1 VQLLKLA
8 LIISQSN
15 WQVGFKMNYYLFQA
29 QRLAKLAIEQKDQ
42 LLFDIAK
49 SNLLMYYK
57 LKKEQTTN
65 AA

>member
-1 VQLLKLA
+1 
-8 LIISQSN
+8 
-15 WQVGFKMNYYLFQA
+15 MNYYLFQA

-57 LKKEQTTN
+57 LKKENATN